1 MLSRGLQSR
10 LSSRKLKLTIIDN
23 NEHLLTPTQ
32 IDSAAKYYNEAGCGN
47 AIRSS
52 GIPRDQIF
60 FTSKVGDISY
70 EKAKAQIDKTLSESK
85 LDYIDLM
92 LLHNPFGGSENR
104 KGGWKAVS
112 IEVFPLLL

>member
-1 MLSRGLQSR
+1 MY
-10 LSSRKLKLTIIDN
+10 
-23 NEHLLTPTQ
+23 H
-32 IDSAAKYYNEAGCGN
+32 NEAGCGN
-47 AIRSS
+47 AIRAS

-70 EKAKAQIDKTLSESK
+70 EKAKAQVDKTLSESK

-92 LLHNPFGGSENR
+92 LLHHPFGGSENR

-112 IEVFPLLL
+112 IKICPITKSQTNPAHSSSKPSKPARYALSALATTVYTT